1 MAKGNHSFSEQDI
14 RQRFNAIVGHTVADV
29 DTAGVLAASKASR
42 NKGLIGAVIEQ
53 SVLGY
58 PADSDRRP
66 DIVIDGQPWEVKATG
81 LVETARGGWRA
92 KEPMSITAA
101 APEGIVTES
110 FTTSGF
116 WHKASQLLVVYYLY
130 VRPGKGVAVEYAGFE
145 FKGYDLHTWRE
156 VDRCRLEA
164 DWTVVREFVRVALEG
179 DIDTE
184 MPNLSTLVNP
194 QLLYLDTSPKWP
206 NRPRFRLKAS
216 LVTQMA
222 RERLDD
228 NMGMIP
234 DQGGLSS
241 MGALEAHL
249 HEIAETYGGQTLE
262 ELAAQF
268 DLPLETKT
276 GRENKSLAEQAVV
289 RLFTGHAGKISQVP
303 LFAKAGLVFKTM
315 TLTPT
320 GGRTEDMK
328 LNPSIDFD
336 ELCDPSVEFEDSAFA
351 APFIDSTMVV
361 AVLEE
366 RYRDCP
372 LRQCRFMGFKTLW
385 LGTHLDAARA
395 LWDGMRDL
403 IFSDGLIDAPIL
415 KKDGTPRVTPK
426 TGIPM
431 TAPNWPKSRDSIGFI
446 IRSFGDTDALRKS
459 YPIIMDTVMGLDPNK
474 DISLDDLFED
484 KTALAHELDE
494 LNRQRESFRNM
505 LSHSPTD
512 KGGR

>member
-1 MAKGNHSFSEQDI
+1 MAKGNHSFAEQDI
-14 RQRFNAIVGHTVADV
+14 HSRFNAIVGHTVAEV
-29 DTAGVLAASKASR
+29 DTAGVLTASSASR
-42 NKGLIGAVIEQ
+42 NKGRVGAVIER

-66 DIVIDGQPWEVKATG
+66 DILIDGQPWEVKVTG
-81 LVETARGGWRA
+81 LVEVARGGWRA
-92 KEPMSITAA
+92 KEPMSITAV
-101 APEGIVTES
+101 APEGIVAES
-110 FTTSGF
+110 FTTSAF
-116 WHKASQLLVVYYLY
+116 WHKAARLLVVYYLY
-130 VRPGKGVAVEYAGFE
+130 VRPGRGVAVEYAGFE

-164 DWTVVREFVRVALEG
+164 DWTLVRDFVRTALGG
-179 DIDTE
+179 DVDTE

-194 QLLYLDTSPKWP
+194 HLLYLDTSPKWP

-228 NMGMIP
+228 GMRMIP

-241 MGALEAHL
+241 MNALKAHL

-262 ELAAQF
+262 ELAAPF
-268 DLPLETKT
+268 NLPLKAKS
-276 GRENKSLAEQAVV
+276 GKENKSLAEQVVV

-315 TLTPT
+315 TLTPA

-336 ELCDPSVEFEDSAFA
+336 ELCDTSVEFEGSAFA

-366 RYRDCP
+366 RYRDCS
-372 LRQCRFMGFKTLW
+372 LSQCRFMGFKTLW
-385 LGTHLDAARA
+385 LGTYLDAAGT

-403 IFSDGLIDAPIL
+403 IFSGRLVDAPIL
-415 KKDGTPRVTPK
+415 KRDGTPRVTPK

-431 TAPNWPKSRDSIGFI
+431 TAPNWPKSRDGVLFV
-446 IRSFGDTDALRKS
+446 RGTGTDANDK
-459 YPIIMDTVMGLDPNK
+459 PVTVNGVRMYRQNVWIKGKELVGQLDAVRF
-474 DISLDDLFED
+474 L
-484 KTALAHELDE
+484 
-494 LNRQRESFRNM
+494 
-505 LSHSPTD
+505 
-512 KGGR
+512 

>member
-1 MAKGNHSFSEQDI
+1 MAKGNHTFSEQDI

-29 DTAGVLAASKASR
+29 DTVGVLAASRASR
-42 NKGLIGAVIEQ
+42 NKGRIGAVIEQ

-81 LVETARGGWRA
+81 LVEVARGGWRA
-92 KEPMSITAA
+92 KEPMSITAV

-110 FTTSGF
+110 FTTSAF
-116 WHKASQLLVVYYLY
+116 WHKASRLLVIYYLY

-164 DWTVVREFVRVALEG
+164 DWTVVREFVRTALEG
-179 DIDTE
+179 DIDME

-228 NMGMIP
+228 GMRMIP

-241 MGALEAHL
+241 MVALKAHL
-249 HEIAETYGGQTLE
+249 HGISDTYTGQTLE
-262 ELAAQF
+262 DLATSF
-268 DLPLETKT
+268 DLSLKTKS
-276 GRENKSLAEQAVV
+276 GRENKSLAEQVVV

-351 APFIDSTMVV
+351 APFIDSTTVV

-366 RYRDCP
+366 RYRDCS
-372 LRQCRFMGFKTLW
+372 LRQCRFMGFKVLW
-385 LGTHLDAARA
+385 LGTYLDAARA

-403 IFSDGLIDAPIL
+403 IFSDGLVDAPVL

-426 TGIPM
+426 TRIPM
-431 TAPNWPKSRDSIGFI
+431 TVPNWPKSRDGVLFV
-446 IRSFGDTDALRKS
+446 RGTGADANDKPVTVNGVRMYRQNIWIKGTELTNRLEGLS
-459 YPIIMDTVMGLDPNK
+459 YL
-474 DISLDDLFED
+474 
-484 KTALAHELDE
+484 
-494 LNRQRESFRNM
+494 
-505 LSHSPTD
+505 
-512 KGGR
+512 

>member
-1 MAKGNHSFSEQDI
+1 MAKGNHSFTEQDI
-14 RQRFNAIVGHTVADV
+14 RKRFGAIVGHTVAEV
-29 DTAGVLAASKASR
+29 DTADVLAASKASR
-42 NKGLIGAVIEQ
+42 NKGRIGAVIEQ

-58 PADSDRRP
+58 PADSDSRP
-66 DIVIDGQPWEVKATG
+66 DILIDGQPWEVKATG
-81 LVETARGGWRA
+81 LKEGARGGWCA
-92 KEPMSITAA
+92 KEPMSITAV

-110 FTTSGF
+110 FSTSAF
-116 WHKASQLLVVYYLY
+116 WHKAERLLVVYYLY
-130 VRPGKGVAVEYAGFE
+130 VRPGRGVKVEYAGFE

-164 DWTVVREFVRVALEG
+164 DWTTVREFVRTALAG
-179 DIDTE
+179 DVDAE
-184 MPNLSTLVNP
+184 MPNLSTLINP

-206 NRPRFRLKAS
+206 NRPIK
-216 LVTQMA
+216 
-222 RERLDD
+222 
-228 NMGMIP
+228 
-234 DQGGLSS
+234 
-241 MGALEAHL
+241 
-249 HEIAETYGGQTLE
+249 
-262 ELAAQF
+262 
-268 DLPLETKT
+268 TKS
-276 GRENKSLAEQAVV
+276 GRENKSLAEQVVV

-372 LRQCRFMGFKTLW
+372 LCQCIFMGFKTLW
-385 LGTHLDAARA
+385 LGTYLDAARA

-403 IFSDGLIDAPIL
+403 IFSDGLVDAPVL

-426 TGIPM
+426 TGIAM
-431 TAPNWPKSRDSIGFI
+431 TAPNWPKSRDGVLFVRGTGNDANDKPVTVNGVHMYRQNVWIKGKELAEQFGREPSI
-446 IRSFGDTDALRKS
+446 
-459 YPIIMDTVMGLDPNK
+459 
-474 DISLDDLFED
+474 
-484 KTALAHELDE
+484 
-494 LNRQRESFRNM
+494 
-505 LSHSPTD
+505 
-512 KGGR
+512 

>member
-1 MAKGNHSFSEQDI
+1 M
-14 RQRFNAIVGHTVADV
+14 
-29 DTAGVLAASKASR
+29 
-42 NKGLIGAVIEQ
+42 
-53 SVLGY
+53 
-58 PADSDRRP
+58 
-66 DIVIDGQPWEVKATG
+66 
-81 LVETARGGWRA
+81 
-92 KEPMSITAA
+92 
-101 APEGIVTES
+101 
-110 FTTSGF
+110 
-116 WHKASQLLVVYYLY
+116 
-130 VRPGKGVAVEYAGFE
+130 AVEYAGFE

-156 VDRCRLEA
+156 VDRCRLET
-164 DWTVVREFVRVALEG
+164 DWTVVREFVRIALEG

-228 NMGMIP
+228 DMGMIP
-234 DQGGLSS
+234 DQSKLSS
-241 MGALEAHL
+241 MNALKAHL

-262 ELAAQF
+262 ELAVPF
-268 DLPLETKT
+268 NLPLKAKS
-276 GRENKSLAEQAVV
+276 GKENKSLAEQVVV

-366 RYRDCP
+366 EYRDCP
-372 LRQCRFMGFKTLW
+372 LCQCRFVGFKVHW
-385 LGTHLDAARA
+385 LGTYLDAARA
-395 LWDGMRDL
+395 LWDGMRNL
-403 IFSDGLIDAPIL
+403 VFSDGLVDAPVL
-415 KKDGTPRVTPK
+415 KRDGTPRVTPK

-431 TAPNWPKSRDSIGFI
+431 TAPNWPKSRDGVLFV
-446 IRSFGDTDALRKS
+446 RGTGTDANDK
-459 YPIIMDTVMGLDPNK
+459 PVTVNGVRMYRQNVWIKGT
-474 DISLDDLFED
+474 E
-484 KTALAHELDE
+484 LA
-494 LNRQRESFRNM
+494 NRLERLEY
-505 LSHSPTD
+505 L
-512 KGGR
+512 

>member
-1 MAKGNHSFSEQDI
+1 MAKGNHSFSERDI
-14 RQRFNAIVGHTVADV
+14 RLRFDAIIGHTVAEV
-29 DTAGVLAASKASR
+29 DMAGVLAASKASR
-42 NKGLIGAVIEQ
+42 NKGRIGAVIEQ

-66 DIVIDGQPWEVKATG
+66 DIVIDGRPWEVKATG
-81 LVETARGGWRA
+81 LVEGAHGGWRA
-92 KEPMSITAA
+92 KEPMSITAV
-101 APEGIVTES
+101 APEGIVAES
-110 FTTSGF
+110 FTTSAF
-116 WHKASQLLVVYYLY
+116 WHKAARLLVVYYLY

-164 DWTVVREFVRVALEG
+164 DWTVVREFVRTALEG

-228 NMGMIP
+228 DMGMIP

-241 MGALEAHL
+241 MGALRAHL
-249 HEIAETYGGQTLE
+249 HGISGTYAGQTLE
-262 ELAAQF
+262 DLATSF
-268 DLPLETKT
+268 DLSLKTKS
-276 GRENKSLAEQAVV
+276 GRENKSLAEQIVV

-315 TLTPT
+315 TLTPR

-328 LNPSIDFD
+328 LNPAIDFV
-336 ELCDPSVEFEDSAFA
+336 ELCDSSVEFEASAFA
-351 APFIDSTMVV
+351 SPFIDSTMVV
-361 AVLEE
+361 TVLEE

-372 LRQCRFMGFKTLW
+372 LCECRFMGFKTLW
-385 LGTHLDAARA
+385 LGTYLDAARA

-403 IFSDGLIDAPIL
+403 IFSDSLVDTPVM
-415 KKDGTPRVTPK
+415 KRDGTPRMTPK

-431 TAPNWPKSRDSIGFI
+431 TAPNWPKSRDGVLFV
-446 IRSFGDTDALRKS
+446 RGTGTDANDKPVEVNGVRMYRQNVWIKGRELVAR
-459 YPIIMDTVMGLDPNK
+459 LC
-474 DISLDDLFED
+474 DLEY
-484 KTALAHELDE
+484 L
-494 LNRQRESFRNM
+494 
-505 LSHSPTD
+505 
-512 KGGR
+512 

>member
-1 MAKGNHSFSEQDI
+1 MAKGNHSFSEREI
-14 RQRFNAIVGHTVADV
+14 YSRFGAIVGHTVAEV

-42 NKGLIGAVIEQ
+42 NKGRIGAIIEQ

-66 DIVIDGQPWEVKATG
+66 DIVIDGQPWEVKVTG
-81 LVETARGGWRA
+81 LVEAARGSWRA
-92 KEPMSITAA
+92 KEPMSITAV
-101 APEGIVTES
+101 APEGIVAES
-110 FTTSGF
+110 FTTSAF
-116 WHKASQLLVVYYLY
+116 WHKAERLLVVYYLY
-130 VRPGKGVAVEYAGFE
+130 VRPGRGVAVEYAGFE

-164 DWTVVREFVRVALEG
+164 DWTVVRDFVRTALEG

-228 NMGMIP
+228 GMRMIP

-241 MGALEAHL
+241 MNALKVHL

-262 ELAAQF
+262 ELAAPF
-268 DLPLETKT
+268 NLPLKAKS
-276 GRENKSLAEQAVV
+276 GKENKSLAEQVVV

-336 ELCDPSVEFEDSAFA
+336 ELCDLSVEFEDSAFA

-372 LRQCRFMGFKTLW
+372 LDQCRFIGFKALW
-385 LGTHLDAARA
+385 LGTYLDAARA

-403 IFSDGLIDAPIL
+403 IFSGRLVDAPIL

-431 TAPNWPKSRDSIGFI
+431 TAPNWPKSRDGVLFV
-446 IRSFGDTDALRKS
+446 RGTGTDANDKPVTVNGVRMYRQNVWIKGKELVSQLGKS
-459 YPIIMDTVMGLDPNK
+459 LYL
-474 DISLDDLFED
+474 
-484 KTALAHELDE
+484 
-494 LNRQRESFRNM
+494 
-505 LSHSPTD
+505 
-512 KGGR
+512 

>member
-1 MAKGNHSFSEQDI
+1 MAKGNHSFAEQDI
-14 RQRFNAIVGHTVADV
+14 HSRFNAIVGHTVAEV
-29 DTAGVLAASKASR
+29 DTADVLTASSASR
-42 NKGLIGAVIEQ
+42 NKGRVGAVIER

-66 DIVIDGQPWEVKATG
+66 DILIDGQPWEVKVTG
-81 LVETARGGWRA
+81 LVEVARGGWRA
-92 KEPMSITAA
+92 KEPMSITAV
-101 APEGIVTES
+101 APEGIVAES
-110 FTTSGF
+110 FTTSAF
-116 WHKASQLLVVYYLY
+116 WHKAARLLVVYYLY
-130 VRPGKGVAVEYAGFE
+130 VRPGRGVAVEYAGFE

-164 DWTVVREFVRVALEG
+164 NWTLVRDFVRTALGG
-179 DIDTE
+179 DVDTE

-194 QLLYLDTSPKWP
+194 HLLYLDTSPKWP

-228 NMGMIP
+228 GMRMIP

-241 MGALEAHL
+241 MNALKAHL

-262 ELAAQF
+262 ELAAPF
-268 DLPLETKT
+268 NLPLKAKS
-276 GRENKSLAEQAVV
+276 GKENKSLAEQVVV

-315 TLTPT
+315 TLTPA

-336 ELCDPSVEFEDSAFA
+336 ELCDTSVEFEGSAFA

-366 RYRDCP
+366 RYRNCP
-372 LRQCRFMGFKTLW
+372 LSQCRFMGFKTLW
-385 LGTHLDAARA
+385 LGTYLDAAGT

-403 IFSDGLIDAPIL
+403 IFSGRLVDAPIL
-415 KKDGTPRVTPK
+415 KRDGTPRVTPK

-431 TAPNWPKSRDSIGFI
+431 TAPNWPKSRDGVLFV
-446 IRSFGDTDALRKS
+446 RGTGTDANDK
-459 YPIIMDTVMGLDPNK
+459 PVTVNGVRMYRQNVWIKGKELVGQLDAVRF
-474 DISLDDLFED
+474 L
-484 KTALAHELDE
+484 
-494 LNRQRESFRNM
+494 
-505 LSHSPTD
+505 
-512 KGGR
+512 

>member
-1 MAKGNHSFSEQDI
+1 MAKGNHSFTEQDI
-14 RQRFNAIVGHTVADV
+14 RMRFGGIVGHTVAEV
-29 DTAGVLAASKASR
+29 DTAGILAASSASR
-42 NKGLIGAVIEQ
+42 NKGRIGAIIEQ

-66 DIVIDGQPWEVKATG
+66 DIVIDGRPWEVKATG
-81 LVETARGGWRA
+81 LVEGVRGGWRA
-92 KEPMSITAA
+92 KEPMSITAV
-101 APEGIVTES
+101 APEGIVAES
-110 FTTSGF
+110 FTTSAF
-116 WHKASQLLVVYYLY
+116 WHKAERLLVVYYLY
-130 VRPGKGVAVEYAGFE
+130 IRPGRGVAVEYAGFE

-164 DWTVVREFVRVALEG
+164 DWTVVREFVRTALEG
-179 DIDTE
+179 DIDSE

-228 NMGMIP
+228 DMHMIP
-234 DQGGLSS
+234 DQDDLSS
-241 MGALEAHL
+241 MDGLRAHL
-249 HEIAETYGGQTLE
+249 HVLSKVYVGKTLMS
-262 ELAAQF
+262 LAATYN
-268 DLPLETKT
+268 LPIKTKT
-276 GRENKSLAEQAVV
+276 GRENKALAEQVVV
-289 RLFTGHAGKISQVP
+289 RIFTGHAGKISQVP
-303 LFAKAGLVFKTM
+303 LFAKAGIVFKTM

-336 ELCDPSVEFEDSAFA
+336 ELCDPAVEFEDSAFA

-366 RYRDCP
+366 QYRDCP
-372 LRQCRFMGFKTLW
+372 LYHCRFMGFKTLW
-385 LGTHLDAARA
+385 LGTYLDAARA

-403 IFSDGLIDAPIL
+403 IFNNRLIDAPVL

-426 TGIPM
+426 TGMPM
-431 TAPNWPKSRDSIGFI
+431 TAPNWPKSRNGILFVRGT
-446 IRSFGDTDALRKS
+446 GTDANDK
-459 YPIIMDTVMGLDPNK
+459 PVTVNGVRMYRQNVWIKGT
-474 DISLDDLFED
+474 E
-484 KTALAHELDE
+484 LAA
-494 LNRQRESFRNM
+494 Q
-505 LSHSPTD
+505 LSDVEHL
-512 KGGR
+512 